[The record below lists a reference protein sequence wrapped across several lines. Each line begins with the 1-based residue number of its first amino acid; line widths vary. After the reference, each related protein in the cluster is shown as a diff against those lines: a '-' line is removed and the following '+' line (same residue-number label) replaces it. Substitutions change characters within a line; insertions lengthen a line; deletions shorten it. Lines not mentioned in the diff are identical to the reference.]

1 MSRHAAPHPPVLS
14 PTAPASP
21 AAGRTPAR
29 KDPTAKVTGIS
40 HAELQSC
47 RALVIDANP
56 TSRSILT
63 GQLRDLGVGTVV
75 QTTRPQEARRQ
86 LEVQTFDIVLCDY
99 HFDASESYSG
109 RDLLDDLRRAQL
121 LPYATVFV
129 MVTGEATY
137 AKVVE
142 AAESALDS
150 YLLKPYSAM
159 ALSERLQQA
168 RHRKH
173 VLQDIFEAVESSQLE
188 RAAQLCLQ
196 RFGEKKQY
204 WLYAARI
211 GAELLLRLERHAEA
225 KALYEAVIK
234 AQAAPWARLGVARAE
249 LESGQ
254 WPAAKR
260 TLESLIADQPTY
272 ADAYDVMGRVQLEEG
287 RFDEA
292 LATYRRATSLTTGSI
307 NRLQKQGLLAFYL
320 GQDEEATKAL
330 DRAAT
335 IGANSKMFDYQT
347 LVLLGFL
354 RFGQRDGKALQRC
367 AEGVA
372 KALDRAPDSPRLR
385 RFDRILRTLALLLE
399 RQTAR
404 VVEEIQA
411 QAAALRES
419 SFDLEAA
426 CNFATLLARLTASE
440 VQLPDAPGWI
450 RTLGLRFAVG
460 KPAAEM
466 LARAALAHPPFQDSL
481 RETVAEI
488 NRLAEAAMGL
498 SLAGDPGA
506 AVRAL
511 LEHAGTTGN
520 SRLAEM
526 AALSLKRH
534 QARIAEADAL
544 GGEVAELRAQIG
556 EGAAKLPID
565 QLDTRASGGLRLHG
579 DAA

>member
-1 MSRHAAPHPPVLS
+1 MSRPAAPSSPVFS
-14 PTAPASP
+14 PAVPASP
-21 AAGRTPAR
+21 AAGRRPGR
-29 KDPTAKVTGIS
+29 KELTGIS
-40 HAELQSC
+40 HEELQSC

-63 GQLRDLGVGTVV
+63 AQLRELGVGTVV

-86 LEVQTFDIVLCDY
+86 LEVQNFDIVLCDY

-150 YLLKPYSAM
+150 YLLKPYSAV

-173 VLQDIFEAVESSQLE
+173 VLQDIFEAIEASELE

-196 RFGEKKQY
+196 RLEAKKQY

-249 LESGQ
+249 FESGQ

-260 TLESLIADQPTY
+260 TLESLISSQPTY

-287 RFDEA
+287 RFDDA

-320 GQDEEATKAL
+320 GEDEEATKAL
-330 DRAAT
+330 DRAAA

-354 RFGQRDGKALQRC
+354 RFDQRDAKALQRC
-367 AEGVA
+367 ADGVA
-372 KALDRAPDSPRLR
+372 RALERAPASPRLQ
-385 RFDRILRTLALLLE
+385 RFAAVLGTVGVMLE
-399 RQTAR
+399 RRIAAT
-404 VVEEIQA
+404 VEQVRA
-411 QAAALRES
+411 QAADIRAPG
-419 SFDLEAA
+419 FDLEAG
-426 CNFATLLARLTASE
+426 CNLLTLLARVTAFD
-440 VQLPDAPGWI
+440 VQLPDATDWV
-450 RTLGLRFAVG
+450 RTIGLRFATS

-466 LARAALAHPPFQDSL
+466 LVRAAHVHPPFQDTL
-481 RETVAEI
+481 RETHAEI
-488 NRLAEAAMGL
+488 NRLAESAMSL
-498 SLAGDPGA
+498 SVAGDPAG

-511 LEHAGTTGN
+511 LEHAASTGN
-520 SRLAEM
+520 TRLAEM
-526 AALSLKRH
+526 AALSFKRH
-534 QARIAEADAL
+534 QARIDDAQAVGEAIA
-544 GGEVAELRAQIG
+544 ALRAEVGQQTS
-556 EGAAKLPID
+556 KLPID
-565 QLDTRASGGLRLHG
+565 QLDTRAAGGLRLHG